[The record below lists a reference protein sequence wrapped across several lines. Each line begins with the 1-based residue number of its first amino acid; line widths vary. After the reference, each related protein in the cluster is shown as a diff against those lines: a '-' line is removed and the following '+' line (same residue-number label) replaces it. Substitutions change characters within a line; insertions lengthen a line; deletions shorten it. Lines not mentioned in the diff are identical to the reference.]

1 MIAVVPDQPTVLAQA
16 IADGDGGIRRFS
28 DAEGT
33 AMRAFGVAFRV
44 DDAIHTRLLGY
55 GIDLEQASGQTHRW
69 LPVPSVFLIDAA
81 GTVRFVHADPDHTQR
96 LDAEQLTTALRSVA
110 P

>member
-1 MIAVVPDQPTVLAQA
+1 MVSDQPSVLAKA
-16 IADGDGGIRRFS
+16 LADGDGGIRRFS
-28 DAEGT
+28 DAEGA

-44 DDAIHTRLLGY
+44 DDATHTMLLGY
-55 GIDLEQASGQTHRW
+55 GIDLEQASGRTHRW

-81 GTVRFVHADPDHTQR
+81 GTVRFVHADPDYTQR
-96 LDAEQLTTALRSVA
+96 LAAEQLTAALRSAA